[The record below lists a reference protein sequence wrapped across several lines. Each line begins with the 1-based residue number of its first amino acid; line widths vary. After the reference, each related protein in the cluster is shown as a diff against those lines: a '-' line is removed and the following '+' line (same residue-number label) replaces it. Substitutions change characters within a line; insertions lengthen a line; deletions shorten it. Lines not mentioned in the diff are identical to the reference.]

1 MTRRLTSSSLA
12 GTSRKL
18 VAVGTPRLASMF
30 STMRAA
36 TPRSGSPASAF
47 LAAFSSAFAAGAA
60 GSLAAGWPPCV
71 VGAAAG
77 AAGVGARLRASAV
90 VVPLVDADRPL
101 PADTGAG
108 AAPGVGG
115 AMWSASRR

>member
-36 TPRSGSPASAF
+36 TPRSGSPSSAF
-47 LAAFSSAFAAGAA
+47 SAVFAAGAA
-60 GSLAAGWPPCV
+60 AAFLAAGWPPCV
-71 VGAAAG
+71 AGGAAG

-90 VVPLVDADRPL
+90 VVPLADADRPL
-101 PADTGAG
+101 PAAVGAG